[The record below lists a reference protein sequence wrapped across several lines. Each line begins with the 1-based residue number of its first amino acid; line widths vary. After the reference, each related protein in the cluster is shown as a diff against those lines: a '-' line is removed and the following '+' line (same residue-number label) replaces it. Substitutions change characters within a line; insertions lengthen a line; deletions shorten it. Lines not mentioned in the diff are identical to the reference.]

1 MAKQKLT
8 GDDAVALAKGVHDL
22 AVSLGDYKFTNW
34 KKLTPAQRSKLNE
47 QQVSLLTS
55 SSDLVTLAVGIVLDD
70 SQASLDEIVD
80 ATEQAKKAVK
90 TIKTVK
96 KVINVATAAV
106 GLAAAIASKDPGA
119 IATNTANLVKAATAK
134 V

>member
-1 MAKQKLT
+1 MATKKLT
-8 GDDAVALAKGVHDL
+8 GEDAVALAQSVHDL
-22 AVSLGDYKFTNW
+22 AVNLGEYKFANW

-47 QQVSLLTS
+47 QQISLFTS

-70 SQASLDEIVD
+70 SKTSLAGIEE
-80 ATEQAKKAVK
+80 ATDQAKKAIR

-96 KVINVATAAV
+96 KVIGIATAAV

-119 IATNTANLVKAATAK
+119 IAKNTKALFAVATAK